1 MGKMSLILHTH
12 SGKEIS
18 KLVHCFNTF
27 ENETINQESY
37 ENRAFTISNAETE
50 ILIEAKLG

>member
-1 MGKMSLILHTH
+1 MSLILHTH